1 MNIELNYAGRMLRD
15 EGFAARFWYWRG
27 ASGREY
33 IHSVFGPE
41 ACPPLPGA
49 VYVAVRRRGERRQA
63 LAVGMFS
70 EFWNADDGFHLAHVG
85 ADEIHVHLLARDAP
99 AARQA
104 AADLV
109 AAIAS
114 DAARHAPAVTASPSR
129 SASHSRA

>member
-1 MNIELNYAGRMLRD
+1 MDIELNYAGRMLRD

-33 IHSVFGPE
+33 IHSVFGPD

-63 LAVGMFS
+63 LAVGLFS

-114 DAARHAPAVTASPSR
+114 DAALHGPTAGSPSR
-129 SASHSRA
+129 AASHSRA